1 MGATMDVHHHGLSQ
15 RFSKWLMLV
24 CGAMRLVIDVLSG
37 VGGYL
42 LVGAGCIGP
51 RELIYLSE
59 NKNRQLLAEPYLDPA
74 YLFLADLHQ

>member
-42 LVGAGCIGP
+42 LVGSPSVIERASRGL
-51 RELIYLSE
+51 REGARPTPSPKIARS
-59 NKNRQLLAEPYLDPA
+59 KMQHARK
-74 YLFLADLHQ
+74 

>member
-1 MGATMDVHHHGLSQ
+1 MSSGSQRASAATLLTSYDMGACMDVHQHGLSQ

-51 RELIYLSE
+51 RELI
-59 NKNRQLLAEPYLDPA
+59 
-74 YLFLADLHQ
+74 

>member
-51 RELIYLSE
+51 RELRSKRE
-59 NKNRQLLAEPYLDPA
+59 QKSTTFGRPRTCDLDPA
-74 YLFLADLHQ
+74 DTNDT